1 MMAGFLLYMQWEAM
15 LITYLSTRV
24 VVLPF
29 SDLKSLL
36 ENTDYII
43 VIPPGT
49 SYEDAFR
56 YSGDALRQQ
65 AYKEIILP
73 NIEMMKPKESVPWIE
88 HNLDLM
94 MTKSSIA
101 VYAGFSLYE

>member
-29 SDLKSLL
+29 SDLKTLL
-36 ENTDYII
+36 ETTNYII

-49 SYEDAFR
+49 SYEYAFR
-56 YSGDALRQQ
+56 YSGDTLRQQ

-73 NIEMMKPKESVPWIE
+73 NIEMMRPEESVSWIE
-88 HNLDLM
+88 HNLDLI
-94 MTKSSIA
+94 MTKSNTA